1 MTDDS
6 DLDAAYRLKTP
17 EDSVRLY
24 RDWSGSY
31 DADFAQAQGY
41 RLPAAVA
48 EGFADAGGTGPL
60 LDVGAG
66 TGLLAARLAEL
77 GVGPIDAL
85 DISAEMLAVAAAK
98 GLYRATLLADL
109 TRPLPLSDGAYSGI
123 VSSGT
128 FTFGHVG
135 PAAFDELL
143 RIAAPGALFAVSIHS
158 GVYQPAGFAAKLA
171 ELGPAI
177 TDLTLTEVAIYGPEA
192 DAQHRDHR
200 GLIARFHKR

>member
-60 LDVGAG
+60 LLNGVQHVVHPPQHLDAWPDDDHRSRLVVI
-66 TGLLAARLAEL
+66 ARGIE
-77 GVGPIDAL
+77 
-85 DISAEMLAVAAAK
+85 ENAV
-98 GLYRATLLADL
+98 RASL
-109 TRPLPLSDGAYSGI
+109 
-123 VSSGT
+123 V
-128 FTFGHVG
+128 
-135 PAAFDELL
+135 AFD
-143 RIAAPGALFAVSIHS
+143 G
-158 GVYQPAGFAAKLA
+158 
-171 ELGPAI
+171 
-177 TDLTLTEVAIYGPEA
+177 T
-192 DAQHRDHR
+192 
-200 GLIARFHKR
+200 ARRS